1 MSEDQ
6 MDYILGQTG
15 ITTMFVTAALL
26 PKFMTLAKNNKH
38 AGVHK
43 IVLMHNEETEEYE
56 QLRNMS
62 YEVNLW

>member
-1 MSEDQ
+1 ME
-6 MDYILGQTG
+6 YILKQTG

-56 QLRNMS
+56 
-62 YEVNLW
+62 